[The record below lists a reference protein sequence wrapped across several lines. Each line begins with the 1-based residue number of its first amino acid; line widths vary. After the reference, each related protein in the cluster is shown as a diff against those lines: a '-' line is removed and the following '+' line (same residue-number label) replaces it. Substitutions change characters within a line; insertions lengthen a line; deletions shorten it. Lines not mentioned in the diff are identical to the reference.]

1 MTVFMVTHDLKEG
14 FELGT
19 RLLVFD
25 KLRHDPQGPEAYG
38 AKVTYDIP
46 LRRLKSDRQRQRLAL
61 AQAAGSEAV
70 VRSYGPD
77 KAATAIDGGA

>member
-1 MTVFMVTHDLKEG
+1 MTIFMVTHDLKEG

-25 KLRHDPQGPEAYG
+25 KVRQDPQAPEAYG

-46 LRRLKSDRQRQRLAL
+46 LRRAKNRALQQIPLAVDET
-61 AQAAGSEAV
+61 APASGMAAG
-70 VRSYGPD
+70 
-77 KAATAIDGGA
+77 AA

>member
-1 MTVFMVTHDLKEG
+1 MVTHDLKEG

-25 KLRHDPQGPEAYG
+25 KVRQDPQAPEAYG

-46 LRRLKSDRQRQRLAL
+46 LRRGKNR
-61 AQAAGSEAV
+61 AQQQSVPTAEATGPAASMAAGVA
-70 VRSYGPD
+70 
-77 KAATAIDGGA
+77 